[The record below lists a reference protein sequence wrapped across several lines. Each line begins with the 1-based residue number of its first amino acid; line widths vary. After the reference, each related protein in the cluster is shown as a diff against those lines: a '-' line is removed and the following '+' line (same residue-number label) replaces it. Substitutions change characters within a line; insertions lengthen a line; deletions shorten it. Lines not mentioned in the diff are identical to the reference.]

1 MSTDVD
7 LTVPEFQ
14 QRHNILSRLV
24 ALDCRLFEAAA
35 SRHWPGAD
43 PFLPRLS
50 RSANHGL
57 LWFGTAAAIAATRSP
72 RARRAALRGTASLA
86 LASATIN
93 TVGKRSI
100 RRARPILDVVP
111 LTRQLKR
118 QPITTSFPSGHS
130 ASAAAFATGVALES
144 RRWGSA
150 VAPVAAAVALSRV
163 YTGVHFP
170 SDVLAGAALG
180 AGAAFA
186 VRGLVPT
193 RDQLQPAVRPAAEAP
208 ALPQGQGLVV
218 VVNTAAGQPERIRA
232 LHDAL
237 PLAEVVECE
246 PADIKD
252 ELQRAARRALALGV
266 CGGDGTVNA
275 AARVALRHGLPLA
288 VVPGGTLNH
297 FAQDIGIEDVRTVCQ
312 AVERGEAIA
321 VDVGRFVVRD
331 GVGDETEGSERSGTD
346 EDSGGGEASG
356 TGVGAGTS
364 EASGVGEASGSGGG
378 PGTTTASGSSEGS
391 GTKGS
396 GVSEG
401 YFLNTLSLGVY
412 AELVRERERWAPR
425 IGGWAAGVFATVR
438 VLQAHRHPLRAGFAI
453 REQPLWLLFAGN
465 GTYHRTGLAPG
476 RRFDLADGLL
486 DVRLVHGGRRPGP
499 RLVAA
504 ALAGPLTRSPFHA
517 AVRLRRLRV
526 SGITEGTPMAYDG
539 ELTTIG
545 GELTLDKLPGALI
558 TYRLLPR
565 TGLRP

>member
-14 QRHNILSRLV
+14 QRHTVLSRLV

-218 VVNTAAGQPERIRA
+218 VVNTAAGQPDRIRA

-252 ELQRAARRALALGV
+252 ELERAARRALALGV

-297 FAQDIGIEDVRTVCQ
+297 FAQDIGIEDVRNVCQ

-331 GVGDETEGSERSGTD
+331 GVGDETEGSEGSGTD
-346 EDSGGGEASG
+346 ENSGGGEASG
-356 TGVGAGTS
+356 TGVGAGIS
-364 EASGVGEASGSGGG
+364 EA
-378 PGTTTASGSSEGS
+378 
-391 GTKGS
+391 S

-412 AELVRERERWAPR
+412 AELVREREQWAPR

-499 RLVAA
+499 RLLAA

-545 GELTLDKLPGALI
+545 GELMLDKLPGALI
-558 TYRLLPR
+558 TYRPLPR
-565 TGLRP
+565 TGL